1 MAEPGATTLPPTAA
15 PARDILLATKLHIP
29 RPRPGF
35 LSRPR
40 LLGLVGDGATRELT
54 LVCAPAGFGKT
65 TLLGD
70 WARRSRRPVAW
81 LSLDQG
87 DNDPARFWR
96 YVAAA
101 LDQAQPGTGERM
113 AALLRGG
120 AGPTRRCPWPRSGP
134 RGQLAELRATALRFR
149 PAEAAALLRE
159 VADAD
164 LPEASVRALV
174 TCTEVWAAGLQLA
187 ALSLHDRA
195 RTLLPG
201 PARPLRP
208 RRRRRRVLVHLRR
221 LRAPSPPR

>member
-1 MAEPGATTLPPTAA
+1 MAEPGATTLPTAAA
-15 PARDILLATKLHIP
+15 PARDLLLATKLHIP

-134 RGQLAELRATALRFR
+134 RGSW
-149 PAEAAALLRE
+149 P
-159 VADAD
+159 
-164 LPEASVRALV
+164 S
-174 TCTEVWAAGLQLA
+174 C
-187 ALSLHDRA
+187 
-195 RTLLPG
+195 
-201 PARPLRP
+201 ARPPCGSGP
-208 RRRRRRVLVHLRR
+208 RRRPPCCGRSPTPTCPRPAC
-221 LRAPSPPR
+221 APW